1 MDHSTS
7 AEESILWRDCLE
19 ITKQLLAKN
28 VDFCFSLRFG
38 PTFSFSLDTQKV
50 RNRKHSDLP
59 GIKVKQSSPSN
70 RSRNKMRLEAFLAK
84 KRAIAVSK
92 TSSPESESGG
102 HSMENPGKTPNQT
115 APGTKVRSRMEINLP
130 ATSTNKVDSEVESS
144 PHKKMNVNEIKMS
157 VQECLDDL
165 RRTREQNRRVEQ
177 RNKEES
183 EKKHQA
189 LKKLFE
195 LDKFD

>member
-1 MDHSTS
+1 
-7 AEESILWRDCLE
+7 
-19 ITKQLLAKN
+19 
-28 VDFCFSLRFG
+28 
-38 PTFSFSLDTQKV
+38 
-50 RNRKHSDLP
+50 
-59 GIKVKQSSPSN
+59 
-70 RSRNKMRLEAFLAK
+70 
-84 KRAIAVSK
+84 
-92 TSSPESESGG
+92 
-102 HSMENPGKTPNQT
+102 MENPGKTPNQT
-115 APGTKVRSRMEINLP
+115 APGTKVRSRMEINIP
-130 ATSTNKVDSEVESS
+130 ATSTNEVDSEDESS

-183 EKKHQA
+183 EKRHQA

>member
-50 RNRKHSDLP
+50 RNHQHSDLP
-59 GIKVKQSSPSN
+59 GSKVKQSSPSN
-70 RSRNKMRLEAFLAK
+70 RRRNKMRLEAFLAK
-84 KRAIAVSK
+84 KRAIAVSS
-92 TSSPESESGG
+92 TSSPQSESGG

-130 ATSTNKVDSEVESS
+130 ATSTNEVDSEGESS
-144 PHKKMNVNEIKMS
+144 SHKKMDVNEIKMS
-157 VQECLDDL
+157 AQEHLDDL
-165 RRTREQNRRVEQ
+165 RRMQERNRRVEQ

-183 EKKHQA
+183 EKRHQA

-195 LDKFD
+195 LDKFR